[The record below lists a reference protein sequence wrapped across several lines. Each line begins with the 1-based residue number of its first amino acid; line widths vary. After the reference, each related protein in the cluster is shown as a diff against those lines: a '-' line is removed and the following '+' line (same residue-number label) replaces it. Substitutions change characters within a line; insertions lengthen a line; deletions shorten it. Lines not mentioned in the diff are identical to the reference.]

1 MPIFKCI
8 FKPKIMKWVTIL
20 VITLGISISSFAGL
34 KSKHIIGKWEYVIT
48 LYNGQSEGLFT
59 FSKKN
64 GELEGVA
71 IQSDCRAFPISK
83 IKVDKKYKTLCFEI
97 LRENDVGIEF
107 ILTVNDDKFKGKGWI
122 NDTDFT
128 ITGVKIMNQKN

>member
-1 MPIFKCI
+1 MPIFKSI
-8 FKPKIMKWVTIL
+8 FKPKIMKWFTIL
-20 VITLGISISSFAGL
+20 FFTLVVSISSFAGL
-34 KSKHIIGKWEYVIT
+34 KSKHIIGEWEYVIT
-48 LYNGQSEGLFT
+48 LYNGHSEGSFT

-71 IQSDCRAFPISK
+71 FQSDGRTFPISK

-97 LRENDVGIEF
+97 PRENDVAIEF
-107 ILTVNDDKFKGKGWI
+107 ILTVDVDKFKGKGWI